1 MKKIIVCLMI
11 AVFITS
17 IYACSLNVD
26 SASKNLTNYRLE
38 LTFDDVNYVLNGS
51 MSVNYYN
58 KTETPLSSIY
68 FNLYP
73 SAFRDASG
81 QEVIGLS
88 NYDKCYY
95 NGISYGGID
104 ITKVYNNSSL
114 NLNFEICG
122 TDENILIVYLQKPVE
137 PETYTNFNMDFS
149 VIIPNINH
157 RFGYGENTVNLG
169 NFFPIACVFENGEW
183 AEMEY
188 YSYGDPFY
196 SEVANFEIELT
207 YPKDFIVATT
217 GKEIAN
223 AVAGLNKISV
233 FKAKAVRDFAIV
245 LSEKFQVISTK
256 VNNTEVFYYFYN
268 DEHASESLETSKL
281 AIETYSELFGNYP
294 YDEVKVIQSNFVHGG
309 MEYPSLVLISDEIS
323 NYETYTYVIVHE
335 LAHQWWYGVV
345 GNNQT
350 KYAWLDEGLT
360 EFSCALFYEQN
371 PQYDLTYE
379 KLVQKANS
387 SFQVFKAIYGSVLGE
402 IDTSINRSLNE
413 FSTEPEYYHLTYV
426 RGFLLMSSVN
436 DLIGSKKITQC
447 LKEYYI
453 KYAFKIATPE
463 NLIGIFEKVTM
474 KELEE
479 FFNSWLD
486 GKIIEFD

>member
-1 MKKIIVCLMI
+1 MI

-38 LTFDDVNYVLNGS
+38 LTFDDTDYTLSGT

-58 KTETPLSSIY
+58 KTETPLSEIH

-73 SAFRDASG
+73 SAFREGSE

-95 NGISYGGID
+95 NGESFGGID
-104 ITKVYNNSSL
+104 ILRVFNNSNL

-122 TDENILIVYLQKPVE
+122 VDENILIVCLQKPVE
-137 PETYTNFNMDFS
+137 PESYTFFMVEFS
-149 VIIPNINH
+149 VAIPNVNH
-157 RFGYGENTVNLG
+157 RFGYGESTVNLG
-169 NFFPIACVFENGEW
+169 NFFPIACVFENGKW
-183 AEMEY
+183 AEMQY

-196 SEVANFEIELT
+196 SEVSNFEIELT
-207 YPKDFIVATT
+207 YPSKFVVATT

-223 AVAGLNKISV
+223 AVAGLNKICV
-233 FKAKAVRDFAIV
+233 YKAKAVRDFAII
-245 LSEKFQVISTK
+245 LSEKFEVISSKINNVK
-256 VNNTEVFYYFYN
+256 VYYYFYK
-268 DEHASESLETSKL
+268 DEKSAESLNTGKL
-281 AIETYSELFGNYP
+281 AIETFSSLFGRYP
-294 YDEVKVIQSNFVHGG
+294 YEEVKIVQSNFVHGG
-309 MEYPSLVLISDEIS
+309 MEYPSLVLISDEIN

-335 LAHQWWYGVV
+335 LAHQWWYSVV

-360 EFSCALFYEQN
+360 EFSCALFFEQN
-371 PQYDLTYE
+371 PQYEITYE

-387 SFQVFKAIYGSVLGE
+387 SFQVFQAIYGNVLGE
-402 IDTSINRSLNE
+402 IDTSINRSLSG
-413 FSTEPEYYHLTYV
+413 FSTEPEYYQLTYV
-426 RGFLLMSSVN
+426 RGFLLLSSVY

-447 LKEYYI
+447 LKEYYN
-453 KYAFKIATPE
+453 KFAFKIATPDD
-463 NLIGIFEKVTM
+463 LIGVFEKVTM
-474 KELEE
+474 KELEN
-479 FFNSWLD
+479 FFKSWLE
-486 GKIIEFD
+486 GKVIEFNE